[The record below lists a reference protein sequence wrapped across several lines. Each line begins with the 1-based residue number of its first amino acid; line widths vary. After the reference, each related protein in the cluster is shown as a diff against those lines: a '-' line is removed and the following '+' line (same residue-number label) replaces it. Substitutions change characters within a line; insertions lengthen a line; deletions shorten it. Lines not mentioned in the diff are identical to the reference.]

1 MTVEQFQAAMAAL
14 NLHAQTGCSNGCCQI
29 NPNRG
34 GQHTNAS
41 CQCSPRYFSR
51 ELLALAIAA
60 EEAGPRWERPE

>member
-1 MTVEQFQAAMAAL
+1 MTLKQFQTAL
-14 NLHAQTGCSNGCCQI
+14 EQLHNHAQTGCSNGYCQI

-41 CQCSPRYFSR
+41 CQCSLRYFSR

-60 EEAGPRWERPE
+60 EEAGPRWDRP